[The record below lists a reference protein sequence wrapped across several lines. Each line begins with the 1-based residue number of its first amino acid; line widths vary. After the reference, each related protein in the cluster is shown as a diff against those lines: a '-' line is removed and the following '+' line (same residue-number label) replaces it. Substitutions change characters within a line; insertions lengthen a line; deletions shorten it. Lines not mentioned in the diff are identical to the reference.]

1 MTKVYNTEFKE
12 ALREIA
18 QRVAY
23 FNSPHDRV
31 RIVEW
36 SRRLAGIPDESDEGI
51 KNRND
56 YVQLLKIMTRG
67 GRLHGIFLDPPP
79 DNDEIPSLA
88 ESMCNFLCSKC
99 KDLPNAGPLEPIISR
114 KTPDGCAY
122 ISLRKIENKGILCYL
137 AVSPDGLTMPKKE
150 Q

>member
-1 MTKVYNTEFKE
+1 MIKVYNTEFKE

-36 SRRLAGIPDESDEGI
+36 SRRLAGIPDNSNDEI
-51 KNRND
+51 QNRND
-56 YVQLLKIMTRG
+56 YIQLLKIMTRG

-79 DNDEIPSLA
+79 DDDIPSLA
-88 ESMCNFLCSKC
+88 EAMCNFLCNKC
-99 KDLPNAGPLEPIISR
+99 KYLPNAGPLEPIVSR
-114 KTPDGCAY
+114 QTPDGCAY
-122 ISLRKIENKGILCYL
+122 ISFRKIENKGILCYL
-137 AVSPDGLTMPKKE
+137 AVSPDGLIMPEKK
-150 Q
+150 